1 MVSAIINRQS
11 SSSSTSPPSASAAD
25 ATAGRGAELLDEET
39 ETGLLE
45 AFALLLVGI
54 FSGVSTPVVSAQ
66 DLSVG
71 KFVDPPLSVSLFV
84 TLFLLSEFWAPTA
97 VLLDSSAF
105 HFFTNSTPVFG
116 NCSFE
121 LSSSVMNVV
130 HTNQ

>member
-54 FSGVSTPVVSAQ
+54 FSGVSITVVSAQ
-66 DLSVG
+66 TSSVG
-71 KFVDPPLSVSLFV
+71 NFVDPPLSVSLLV
-84 TLFLLSEFWAPTA
+84 PLFLLCEF
-97 VLLDSSAF
+97 
-105 HFFTNSTPVFG
+105 
-116 NCSFE
+116 
-121 LSSSVMNVV
+121 
-130 HTNQ
+130 